1 MGIWGEG
8 FLFLKNIYFYL
19 FIWLHRVLVE
29 ACGIFR
35 CGIPTLSCRMWD
47 LVP

>member
-8 FLFLKNIYFYL
+8 FLFLKKKKICL
-19 FIWLHRVLVE
+19 FIWLHQVLIE
-29 ACGIFR
+29 ACGIFI
-35 CGIPTLSCRMWD
+35 CGIPTLTCGMWN